1 MVSLEHLRFDICY
14 SLSHYMVR
22 LNLAMFWSWNE
33 WEGVHDLHKHNT
45 IFYDGNIRGLC
56 LCPLYLIRDCN
67 NCKIVPAVKPC
78 PPLRDGAISSH
89 HLAGQHDSAS
99 LIN

>member
-14 SLSHYMVR
+14 SLSHYMIR

-45 IFYDGNIRGLC
+45 MTE
-56 LCPLYLIRDCN
+56 
-67 NCKIVPAVKPC
+67 
-78 PPLRDGAISSH
+78 ISEACVSV
-89 HLAGQHDSAS
+89 LFIS
-99 LIN
+99 